1 MKKQT
6 IYYNQVLVLNNP
18 YMVQNNENITND
30 NSVIYVIKVKGK
42 YFMLPGD
49 ATEATLGVEENSK
62 GNCE

>member
-1 MKKQT
+1 
-6 IYYNQVLVLNNP
+6 
-18 YMVQNNENITND
+18 MVQNNESISND